1 MLIVD
6 TGVLLASADS
16 ADPDHDRCAL
26 LIASESGDLIASPLV
41 IAETTYLIGRQLGAR
56 AEAAFVRAVA
66 ADEIVMEQLTK
77 RDLERVARLVEQYV
91 DLSLGATDA
100 SVIALAE
107 RHGQDTVATLDRRHF
122 SVVRSATGSVF
133 QLVP

>member
-1 MLIVD
+1 MIVD
-6 TGVLLASADS
+6 TGVLLAAADS
-16 ADPDHDRCAL
+16 ADPDHDSCIRAEPGPL
-26 LIASESGDLIASPLV
+26 TASPLR
-41 IAETTYLIGRQLGAR
+41 IAETAYLIGRQLGAR

-77 RDLERVARLVEQYV
+77 SDLGRIAVLVNPNV

-100 SVIALAE
+100 SVVALAE
-107 RHGQDTVATLDRRHF
+107 RHGQDTIATLDRRHF
-122 SVVRSATGSVF
+122 SVVRSASGSVF

>member
-1 MLIVD
+1 VLIVD
-6 TGVLLASADS
+6 TGVLLAAADS
-16 ADPDHDRCAL
+16 ADPDHDSCAA
-26 LIASESGDLIASPLV
+26 LIGTESGLLIASPLV
-41 IAETTYLIGRQLGAR
+41 IAEATYLIGRQLGAR

-77 RDLERVARLVEQYV
+77 SDLERVATLVDQYV

-107 RHGQDTVATLDRRHF
+107 RHGEDTIATLDRRHF
-122 SVVRSATGSVF
+122 SVVRSAAGSAF
-133 QLVP
+133 ELVP